1 MPRRGIAFYGA
12 MIVTIFV
19 CALLVVPILVSI
31 VSGLTVNYS
40 VGVSS
45 GLTLRW
51 IGEVWALY
59 GSTILASVALAI
71 ACLVI
76 TASIGIPAAYVLAK
90 RQNFWTRAIEELLIF
105 PMAVPGIAIALGIL
119 LTYGAYGEF
128 RRSWSFILA
137 GHVIYTL
144 PFMVRSVG
152 AVLASID
159 LKSLEEGASSLGA
172 SFLQRFFQVVL
183 PNSRPGI
190 VAGALMVVTLSIG
203 EFNITLL
210 LHTPFTRTLPVG
222 LADAYASSRLEICG
236 AYTLIFFALI
246 IPLLLAIQATQ
257 PAIPN
262 VAGAQDRQQPGAKQ

>member
-1 MPRRGIAFYGA
+1 MSKRGAPFYA
-12 MIVTIFV
+12 ALLVTVFV
-19 CALLVVPILVSI
+19 CALLVVPVIVSVI
-31 VSGLTVNYS
+31 SGITKNYAVGVGSGLTTQWISQVW
-40 VGVSS
+40 
-45 GLTLRW
+45 GLYR
-51 IGEVWALY
+51 
-59 GSTILASVALAI
+59 STILASIGLAT
-71 ACLVI
+71 ACLVVTTI
-76 TASIGIPAAYVLAK
+76 IGVPAAYVLAK
-90 RQNFWTRAIEELLIF
+90 RQNFWTRAIEELLTL

-144 PFMVRSVG
+144 PFMVRSVA
-152 AVLASID
+152 AVLVTID

-172 SFLQRFFQVVL
+172 RFLQRFFQVVL

-222 LADAYASSRLEICG
+222 LADAYASSRLEVCG
-236 AYTLIFFALI
+236 AYTIIFFALI

-257 PAIPN
+257 PAIPKS
-262 VAGAQDRQQPGAKQ
+262 Q